1 MKKRI
6 FLTLMGLV
14 LICSLPACTGING
27 SAGSQMVRGSGTAGA
42 EDRNVS
48 NISGV
53 ELRTPGTLDITIG
66 SSESLRIEADDNL
79 LQYILTDVSGGRLV
93 IKTRPGKPLQPVR
106 PIKYHLS
113 VIQLNSL
120 GISSSGDITVPEL
133 NSGAFSIA
141 ISSSGNLS
149 MKKLDCSSLRVNIS
163 SSGDANIA
171 ELNAKTLSVN
181 ISSSGNL
188 SMKKLDCSSLRVNIS
203 SSGDANI
210 AELNAKTLSVNIS
223 SSGNLDIAGGYVP
236 KQTITIS
243 SSGEYRARDLPSE
256 NADVSLSSRGDATLR
271 VSAILSGRLSSSGN
285 INYVGNPKVTVNT
298 SSSGRA
304 KQIK

>member
-6 FLTLMGLV
+6 YLTLVGLV

-53 ELRTPGTLDITIG
+53 ELGTPGTLDITIG
-66 SSESLRIEADDNL
+66 SNESLRIEADDNL
-79 LQYILTDVSGGRLV
+79 LQYIVTDVSGGRLV
-93 IKTRPGKPLQPVR
+93 IKTRPGITLQPVR

-113 VIQLNSL
+113 VIHLNSL

-133 NSGAFSIA
+133 NSGAFSIT

-163 SSGDANIA
+163 SSGDTNIA
-171 ELNAKTLSVN
+171 A
-181 ISSSGNL
+181 
-188 SMKKLDCSSLRVNIS
+188 
-203 SSGDANI
+203 
-210 AELNAKTLSVNIS
+210 LNAKTLSVNIS

-256 NADVSLSSRGDATLR
+256 NADVSLSSSGDATLR
-271 VSAILSGRLSSSGN
+271 VSAVLSGRLSSSGN
-285 INYVGNPKVTVNT
+285 INYVGNPKVTVNI